1 MLNQVIIGDVM
12 TVSPYSIDIKDKLI
26 AAQQLMSDKA
36 IRHLPVLEGKKAV
49 SVLTDR
55 DINLALAANK
65 NVQAAEELMVED
77 VCALNLYQ
85 VDKAVELSD
94 VVSYMAEKAIGS
106 VLITDQGELDGIFTA
121 TDACK
126 YLAMCLNG
134 EFSKE

>member
-1 MLNQVIIGDVM
+1 MLNQVMIGDVM
-12 TVSPYSIDIKDKLI
+12 TASPYSIDIKDKLV

-36 IRHLPVLEGKKAV
+36 IRHLPVLEGKNAV

-85 VDKAVELSD
+85 VDKTVKLSD
-94 VVSYMAEKAIGS
+94 VVSYMADKAIGS
-106 VLITDQGELDGIFTA
+106 VLITNQGELDGIFTA